1 MKTLKNKIAKL
12 GWIDLALWGQ
22 MVITV
27 IAWLWA
33 RPLLLNFIA
42 SVTAWTMI
50 VNTVNFDK

>member
-42 SVTAWTMI
+42 SVAAWSMI
-50 VNTVNFDK
+50 VNTVNF